1 MHSIENYTVG
11 TTLQPPIVAL
21 DYVTHLAVIR
31 GGVVR
36 YNNNGEGGGDRDM
49 GATCT

>member
-1 MHSIENYTVG
+1 MVVVTQYTVG

-21 DYVTHLAVIR
+21 DYVTHRTDIKGWVGRCNADGEK
-31 GGVVR
+31 GGEW
-36 YNNNGEGGGDRDM
+36 NM